1 MHRSSESS
9 SSQAPISSTKSSM
22 LQIIS
27 MSHKDDRVYIYV
39 TDYTSRSDLAPIYID
54 PPTDVSVPTN
64 SVVKVL
70 LLDGQATTAKTLEPG
85 DFVSV
90 RNLRL
95 KGSNRADG
103 VEDNLSGKLGGDQR
117 LIFKLQPQ
125 GTGNE
130 DLLALLRWVHLV
142 TPAR

>member
-1 MHRSSESS
+1 
-9 SSQAPISSTKSSM
+9 
-22 LQIIS
+22 

>member
-1 MHRSSESS
+1 
-9 SSQAPISSTKSSM
+9 M

-130 DLLALLRWVHLV
+130 DLLALLLWVHLV
-142 TPAR
+142 TPVR